1 MDGHMQWRI
10 SMCICIGTNVYIS
23 CIFLVTDGMA
33 LYPIYMT
40 NIYIYI
46 YICHPLFPNVIALIH
61 SDHFNSSSSSPL
73 YNSDAILTQYEYLP
87 EYHADVPQSTCP
99 RSLYVATRE
108 GLKPTTL
115 RLKVIDLT
123 NTPPRPT
130 WWLNL

>member
-23 CIFLVTDGMA
+23 CIFLVTDDMA

-73 YNSDAILTQYEYLP
+73 YNSEALLTQYEYSPRVSCRCVTVNLP
-87 EYHADVPQSTCP
+87 KAPM
-99 RSLYVATRE
+99 
-108 GLKPTTL
+108 L
-115 RLKVIDLT
+115 RLERD
-123 NTPPRPT
+123 
-130 WWLNL
+130 